1 MEKQIITKENELP
14 VSADFYRS
22 FARRVVD
29 ERAEEVTER
38 ILPEIYSLIKEAASK
53 GDFTLRID
61 QTHKLFKLI
70 GQSNVTQILRKNG
83 FAANYDTV
91 CRDESIYKISWQ

>member
-1 MEKQIITKENELP
+1 MEKQTITKENELP
-14 VSADFYRS
+14 VGADYYRS
-22 FARRVVD
+22 YAKRVVD
-29 ERAEEVTER
+29 ERAKGITER

-70 GQSNVTQILRKNG
+70 DGSNVTQVLKKNG
-83 FAANYDTV
+83 FKVAYNTI
-91 CRDESIYKISWQ
+91 CRDESIYQISWQ